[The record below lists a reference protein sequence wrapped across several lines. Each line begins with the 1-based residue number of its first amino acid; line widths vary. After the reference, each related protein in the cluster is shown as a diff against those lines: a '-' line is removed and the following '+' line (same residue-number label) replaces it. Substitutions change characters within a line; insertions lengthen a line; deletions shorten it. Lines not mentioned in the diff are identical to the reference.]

1 VRAQRWFNAAREEC
15 RVNDQSTA
23 RATPSSRRLLL
34 ALSAIAIGMAI
45 VGALLF
51 LDYSEEATGDP
62 ARVAVA
68 PFDVMVEGR
77 ELSDARVGLA
87 RELTRAISS
96 SGTHSAVSQAEVAQV
111 WRSRPTPFIAA
122 IELAR
127 KTGAGLA
134 VYGRVDSGP
143 ADSVIVRAAMI
154 DSYSARGL
162 FEVQLTAAPDSLP
175 ATADSLA
182 ARLLRR
188 LRGG

>member
-1 VRAQRWFNAAREEC
+1 
-15 RVNDQSTA
+15 
-23 RATPSSRRLLL
+23 
-34 ALSAIAIGMAI
+34 
-45 VGALLF
+45 
-51 LDYSEEATGDP
+51 
-62 ARVAVA
+62 
-68 PFDVMVEGR
+68 
-77 ELSDARVGLA
+77 VGLA
-87 RELTRAISS
+87 QELTRAIGH

-111 WRSRPTPFIAA
+111 WKARPTPFIAA

-143 ADSVIVRAAMI
+143 ADSVIVRAALI

-162 FEVQLTAAPDSLP
+162 FEVQVTAEPDSISS
-175 ATADSLA
+175 TADSLA